1 MLGRR
6 TRGEAVA
13 LTERLLTAREVAER
27 LSLSPAT
34 VLDRFEAGD
43 LPGFK
48 LYGRRGGPV
57 RFRWSEIEAALEGWR
72 PVAVPGRG
80 KRQLTTTGT
89 ADGPYASPL
98 PSRVPTNQATDGG
111 QKDEEDH

>member
-1 MLGRR
+1 
-6 TRGEAVA
+6 V
-13 LTERLLTAREVAER
+13 TERLLTAREVAER

-48 LYGRRGGPV
+48 LYGRRRGPV

-72 PVAVPGRG
+72 LVAVPGRG
-80 KRQLTTTGT
+80 KRQPTPTGT
-89 ADGPYASPL
+89 ADGPYAPPL
-98 PSRVPTNQATDGG
+98 PSRLPTNPAANGG
-111 QKDEEDH
+111 QTDEEDH